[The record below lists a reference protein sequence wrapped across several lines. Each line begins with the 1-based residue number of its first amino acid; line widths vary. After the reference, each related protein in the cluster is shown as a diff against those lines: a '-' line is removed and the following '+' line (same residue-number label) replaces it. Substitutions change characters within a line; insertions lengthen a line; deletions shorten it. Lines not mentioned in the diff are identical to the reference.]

1 MKIRIKSAKNWHKRP
16 VLSSMK
22 MMGQFLLDRLIP
34 FHCPLCDRVMQ
45 SRGLCQSC
53 WPKLH
58 FIPRPICQSCGRPL
72 VAASYIKKCAS
83 CLSAPSP
90 LITHRRASLSYDEA
104 SKAILL
110 PFKHADRLDYLPLI
124 TDIMMA
130 DFLQMTQHHPLIIP
144 IPLHRYRM
152 VYRRFNQ
159 SAEIARL
166 LCHKTK
172 QTEYLRTNLLRRI
185 KHTQPMGCHGPHK
198 RAQIINKAF
207 ALSQDAQ
214 DSVKGQA
221 VLLIDDVMTTGA
233 TMNEAAKCL
242 KQAGASQIDCLCL
255 CRVL

>member
-72 VAASYIKKCAS
+72 PAASYIEKCAS

-152 VYRRFNQ
+152 VYRRLTNQ
-159 SAEIARL
+159 L
-166 LCHKTK
+166 KW
-172 QTEYLRTNLLRRI
+172 
-185 KHTQPMGCHGPHK
+185 
-198 RAQIINKAF
+198 RACFAIRPNRQNICGQICCGESNIP
-207 ALSQDAQ
+207 SQW
-214 DSVKGQA
+214 
-221 VLLIDDVMTTGA
+221 DVMA
-233 TMNEAAKCL
+233 LIKEHK
-242 KQAGASQIDCLCL
+242 
-255 CRVL
+255 